1 MTLTEEEITE
11 LKEIVTE
18 YNRCDGE
25 INSVKAELLLL
36 KEKHDSLLVEIKAIE
51 AREKDFLQ
59 KLNDTYGRVTFI
71 DLASYL

>member
-25 INSVKAELLLL
+25 INSVKTELLLL
-36 KEKHDSLLVEIKAIE
+36 KEKHDSLLAEIKAIE